1 MTITLIPTIPTV
13 AALGAM
19 SKDEIQNNLPILD
32 FLLESTEQSRLT
44 DEPIGVRFSV
54 ATDEQG
60 NTYEKLEFIIAARWY
75 VNGDLWV
82 SGAGFKVNFSE
93 FITQTRNAFTQAL

>member
-1 MTITLIPTIPTV
+1 MNITLIPTIANPEGISKELIQEALPTLDSLFKEVKEV
-13 AALGAM
+13 ALTGKPATLT
-19 SKDEIQNNLPILD
+19 
-32 FLLESTEQSRLT
+32 FLN
-44 DEPIGVRFSV
+44 
-54 ATDEQG
+54 AADEQG
-60 NTYEKLEFIIAARWY
+60 NTYKDMEFIIAARWY